1 MNLFYAWCIFCV
13 VIVALIAILAI
24 LGAIISFIDDVTEP
38 KANKIA
44 RKKIRKEELER
55 WLNDLRTVAHS
66 KTDFAISHGIA
77 ITRSFNMAKFE
88 LDSINEWL
96 KKNETQ
102 NEN

>member
-55 WLNDLRTVAHS
+55 WMNDLRAVAHS
-66 KTDFAISHGIA
+66 RTDYAISHGIA